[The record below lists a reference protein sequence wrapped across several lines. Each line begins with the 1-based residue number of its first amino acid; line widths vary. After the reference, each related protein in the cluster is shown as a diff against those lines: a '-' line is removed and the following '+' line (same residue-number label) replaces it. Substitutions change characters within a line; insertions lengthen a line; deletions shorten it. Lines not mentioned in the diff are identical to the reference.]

1 MELFETKLGKWIQET
16 SGELHGEGTRAYAVA
31 GEETDVNY
39 TAQATLRLVKGT
51 KASIIGFHISL
62 PTEKYVEFVL
72 DSVTN
77 KVLLDKIEGITRTNI
92 KEQAYTIKVNT
103 DYTCE
108 LSITIN
114 LIMCKINGAIVIK
127 QAPPTGYTAGRYGFG
142 HDGTLTTD
150 YSIFNKIYVQKAN
163 HYTTVSTLISCIR
176 SVDPKELVGKD
187 GTVQDYFD
195 YLTTLI
201 EQSSRFID
209 GETQRETNFFEEGGL
224 SLIEYFS
231 GIGSPT
237 PTGLYEFTEQAE
249 AWQTKAASLFLTQR
263 PVLSITKIE
272 ENSAEIGDVDVWT
285 EITKYRW
292 FTHGEIVFASGSIPA
307 KGTKNVRVTY
317 KGGYNKTPIDIQMA
331 CTRLIVNMIHKTISD
346 RTAAFVS
353 FARPTA
359 VNFSMPEVLTPDIRG
374 VLLRYRL
381 LGFGEF

>member
-1 MELFETKLGKWIQET
+1 
-16 SGELHGEGTRAYAVA
+16 
-31 GEETDVNY
+31 
-39 TAQATLRLVKGT
+39 
-51 KASIIGFHISL
+51 
-62 PTEKYVEFVL
+62 
-72 DSVTN
+72 
-77 KVLLDKIEGITRTNI
+77 
-92 KEQAYTIKVNT
+92 
-103 DYTCE
+103 
-108 LSITIN
+108 
-114 LIMCKINGAIVIK
+114 VIK
-127 QAPPTGYTAGRYGFG
+127 QAPPTGYAAGRYGFG
-142 HDGTLTTD
+142 HDGSLASD

-163 HYTTVSTLISCIR
+163 HYTNISTLISCIR

-187 GTVQDYFD
+187 GTVQDYYD
-195 YLTTLI
+195 YLATLI

-292 FTHGEIVFASGSIPA
+292 FTHGEIVFASDSIPA

-359 VNFSMPEVLTPDIRG
+359 INFAMPEVLTPDIRG

-381 LGFGEF
+381 LGYGEM

>member
-1 MELFETKLGKWIQET
+1 MELFETKLGKWILET

-39 TAQATLRLVKGT
+39 TVQATLRIVKGT

-77 KVLLDKIEGITRTNI
+77 KVLLDKMEGITRTNL
-92 KEQAYTIKVNT
+92 KEQAYTIKINT
-103 DYTCE
+103 DYVCE
-108 LSITIN
+108 LSITATFIT
-114 LIMCKINGAIVIK
+114 CKINGAVVIK
-127 QAPPTGYTAGRYGFG
+127 QVPPTGYVAGKYGFG
-142 HDGTLTTD
+142 HDGTLATD
-150 YSIFNKIYVQKAN
+150 YSLFNKIYVQKAN
-163 HYTTVSTLISCIR
+163 HYTNISTLISCIR

-187 GTVQDYFD
+187 GTTQDYYD
-195 YLTTLI
+195 YLTTMI

-231 GIGSPT
+231 GIGSTT
-237 PTGLYEFTEQAE
+237 PTGLYEFTEQEE
-249 AWQTKAASLFLTQR
+249 AWQAKAASLFLTQR

-272 ENSAEIGDVDVWT
+272 ENSAEIGDADVWT

-292 FTHGEIVFASGSIPA
+292 FTHGEIVFASDSIPA
-307 KGTKNVRVTY
+307 SGTKNVRVTY
-317 KGGYNKTPIDIQMA
+317 KGGYTKTPIDIQMA
-331 CTRLIVNMIHKTISD
+331 CTRLIINMIHKTISD

-359 VNFSMPEVLTPDIRG
+359 VNFAMPEVLTPDIKM

-381 LGFGEF
+381 LGYGEM